1 MAAVTSILV
10 GAAAA
15 AGVAGTAINVNQQRK
30 AAKQQRR
37 AEERAELEA
46 KNAAALEQTRTDT
59 GAKVRLGSTNAS
71 GTRAAKTSTATA
83 NRRGTV
89 GNSVGGLGASASLG
103 L

>member
-1 MAAVTSILV
+1 MAAITSIIA

-30 AAKQQRR
+30 AAKEQKR
-37 AEERAELEA
+37 AEKRAQLEA

-59 GAKVRLGSTNAS
+59 GAKVRLGSTDVS
-71 GTRAAKTSTATA
+71 GTRTSKTATTSS
-83 NRRGTV
+83 RRGTV